1 MAKGASIL
9 TRIMNY
15 LPNVMIGIL
24 VFCLLFALVGLAISI
39 VEGYRPLFFNTTTLI
54 FLMLPGIA
62 FLLWLKSSRRSHL
75 TRIQNCVAGAI
86 LAIAAWIPPLILTNV
101 PEADWPIVL
110 SLGGIAGVLVYLLL
124 ANIHRR
130 LFHARL
136 ARNIALSAG
145 IDDVDDPEVQGLAKN
160 DTLPHAAVFCT
171 GGPSLALTTVLFEWT
186 LASSL
191 SDVALISIAW
201 GISLTIGLVAYNFL
215 PAQRDIY
222 EFITESQITRK
233 RY

>member
-1 MAKGASIL
+1 MAKGAPIL
-9 TRIMNY
+9 TRIMKY
-15 LPNVMIGIL
+15 LPDVTIGIL
-24 VFCLLFALVGLAISI
+24 VACLLFALVGLALAM
-39 VEGYRPLFFNTTTLI
+39 VEGYRPLIFNT
-54 FLMLPGIA
+54 IA
-62 FLLWLKSSRRSHL
+62 FISLILPCFAFFLWLKSSRRSQL
-75 TRIQNCVAGAI
+75 TRIQNGVAGAI

-124 ANIHRR
+124 ANMHRR

-145 IDDVDDPEVQGLAKN
+145 IDDLDDPEVQRLAKN

-191 SDVALISIAW
+191 SDVALVSIAW
-201 GISLTIGLVAYNFL
+201 GISLTIGLIAYNFL

-222 EFITESQITRK
+222 DFITESQIARK
-233 RY
+233 RP

>member
-1 MAKGASIL
+1 MAKGASII
-9 TRIMNY
+9 TRIMKY
-15 LPNVMIGIL
+15 LPDVTIGIL
-24 VFCLLFALVGLAISI
+24 VACLLFALVGLVMSI
-39 VEGYRPLFFNTTTLI
+39 VQGYRPLFFNTITLI
-54 FLMLPGIA
+54 SLILPGIA
-62 FLLWLKSSRRSHL
+62 FFLWLKSIRRSPL
-75 TRIQNCVAGAI
+75 TRIQNGVAGSI

-124 ANIHRR
+124 ANMHRR
-130 LFHARL
+130 LFHAKL

-145 IDDVDDPEVQGLAKN
+145 IDDLDDPEVQRLAKN

-186 LASSL
+186 STSSL
-191 SDVALISIAW
+191 SDVALVSIAW
-201 GISLTIGLVAYNFL
+201 GISLTIGLIAYNFL

-222 EFITESQITRK
+222 DFITESQIARK
-233 RY
+233 RP